1 MTNADLYAWASGGA
15 ALAAALVAWFPWMRG
30 QVNADMFTKMMLK
43 LLAAGNPDRAAKLC
57 NAAPNAP
64 FVVACGAALKAIH
77 VDSKGQPE
85 SEVRINGREAF
96 DKTLGAELSKAGAL
110 SWVALIA
117 AAFAGLCGYFVLI
130 QEGSPW
136 ALTLAGVGLFA
147 IFMARKIA
155 YSIAIAAGTHRDAL
169 IDAMVSARSAT

>member
-1 MTNADLYAWASGGA
+1 MTNPDVYAWASGGA
-15 ALAAALVAWFPWMRG
+15 ALAAAIVAWFPWMQG
-30 QVNADMFTKMMLK
+30 NVKADLFTKMILK

-64 FVVACGAALKAIH
+64 FVAACGSALKAIH

-85 SEVRINGREAF
+85 SEVRRNGRDAF
-96 DKTLGAELSKAGAL
+96 DKTLGAELAKAGKL

-130 QEGSPW
+130 GGAQPW
-136 ALTLAGVGLFA
+136 ALSLAGISLFV
-147 IFMARKIA
+147 IFLARKIA

-169 IDAMVSARSAT
+169 IDAMVKALQAT